1 MIRIAGGNQVHA
13 WINDK
18 QRLET
23 ELAWTLLEIFNV
35 DPGLIGPLRS
45 MAAQALAEFRQVKS
59 SSPIASAA
67 VTQAWQSQIGIV
79 PLCRKHPGGFNSIAV
94 ETLDAQDCSD
104 LIRLYGEFVEK
115 AGRLGAHGAAGPQGD
130 YALQDAI
137 KGSYRAGGDRWATEK
152 APALAD
158 VRQGYGRLRSP
169 VAPGVQT
176 TSDVHGA
183 LIAMG
188 GGAARFALRDM
199 STVNRIDQVFG
210 LVPLADIS
218 GTTTD
223 SLYFMERFSGPTA
236 GDPVFYLLPLGT
248 IVALGHHSLLE
259 VALSLA
265 INRIVDYRI
274 GFYSTLLPDGATRGA
289 AAIGG
294 ALANAE
300 WNPRNRR
307 MLVYFGAGDGP
318 SVPGVPRGCFL
329 YEPVDYPAFR
339 AFARGVTVLDTFPW
353 VPAWPNEAQLR
364 DYCRARGLATP

>member
-1 MIRIAGGNQVHA
+1 MINMTDGNLLHA

-23 ELAWTLLEIFNV
+23 ELAWTLLEIFNG
-35 DPGLIGPLRS
+35 DPGLIVPLRS
-45 MAAQALAEFRQVKS
+45 MAAQALAEFRQIKS

-79 PLCRKHPGGFNSIAV
+79 SLCRKYAGGFNSIVA
-94 ETLDAQDCSD
+94 ETLDAQECSD
-104 LIRLYGEFVEK
+104 LIRLYGEFIEK
-115 AGRLGAHGAAGPQGD
+115 AGRLGAHGVAGPQGD

-137 KGSYRAGGDRWATEK
+137 KSSYRVGGDRWATEK
-152 APALAD
+152 APAFAD
-158 VRQGYGRLRSP
+158 VRQGYGRLRAP
-169 VAPGVQT
+169 VAPGLQS

-236 GDPVFYLLPLGT
+236 GDKVFYLLPLGT

-274 GFYSTLLPDGATRGA
+274 GFYSTLLPEGAVRGA
-289 AAIGG
+289 GAIRG
-294 ALANAE
+294 ALASAE
-300 WNPRNRR
+300 GNPRNRR
-307 MLVYFGAGDGP
+307 MLVYFGRGDGP
-318 SVPGVPRGCFL
+318 SVPGVPSGCFL
-329 YEPVDYPAFR
+329 YEPADYMAFR
-339 AFARGVTVLDTFPW
+339 NFARSVAVLDTFPW
-353 VPAWPNEAQLR
+353 MPAWPNEAQLR

>member
-1 MIRIAGGNQVHA
+1 MIHMSDGNTLHA

-23 ELAWTLLEIFNV
+23 ELAWTLLETFNS
-35 DPGLIGPLRS
+35 DPGLIGPLRA
-45 MAAQALAEFRQVKS
+45 MASQALAEFRALKS
-59 SSPIASAA
+59 ASPIASAA
-67 VTQAWQSQIGIV
+67 ITQAWQSQIGIV
-79 PLCRKHPGGFNSIAV
+79 PLCRKFPAGFNSIVVA
-94 ETLDAQDCSD
+94 TLDAQECSD
-104 LIRLYGEFVEK
+104 LIRLYGEFIEK
-115 AGRLGAHGAAGPQGD
+115 AGRLGAHGVAGPQGD

-137 KGSYRAGGDRWATEK
+137 KSSYRVGADRWATEK
-152 APALAD
+152 APARAD
-158 VRQGYGRLRSP
+158 VLQGYGRLREP
-169 VAPGVQT
+169 VQAGLQA
-176 TSDVHGA
+176 TSDVHSA
-183 LIAMG
+183 LISMG

-199 STVNRIDQVFG
+199 STVNRIDRVFG

-274 GFYSTLLPDGATRGA
+274 GFYTTLRPAGAVRGM
-289 AAIGG
+289 AAIGA
-294 ALANAE
+294 ALAQAE
-300 WNPRNRR
+300 WQPRNRR
-307 MLVYFGAGDGP
+307 MLIYFGRGDGL
-318 SVPGVPRGCFL
+318 SVPGVPCGCFL
-329 YEPVDYPAFR
+329 YEPADFAAFSD
-339 AFARGVTVLDTFPW
+339 FARGVTVLDTFPW
-353 VPAWPNEAQLR
+353 MPAWPNESQLR